1 MWGPVALWLL
11 LQGSVGWGIFI
22 AIRGLLLVSSIDN
35 FLRPYLLNQNSDLP
49 LLLGLFGLI
58 CSVLAFG
65 LIGPF
70 LGPTLLAVAYN
81 LFLEWAAAQTKDRI
95 QSASPIPASD
105 QHLES
110 SR

>member
-1 MWGPVALWLL
+1 ML

-35 FLRPYLLNQNSDLP
+35 FLRPYLLNQNM
-49 LLLGLFGLI
+49 LGLFGLI
-58 CSVLAFG
+58 GGVLAFG